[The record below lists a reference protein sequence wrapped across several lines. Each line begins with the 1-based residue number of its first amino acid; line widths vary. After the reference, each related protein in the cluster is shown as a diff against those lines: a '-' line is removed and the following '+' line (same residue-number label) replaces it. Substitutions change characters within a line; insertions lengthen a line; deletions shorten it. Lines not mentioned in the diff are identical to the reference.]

1 MKAFYITNY
10 KNHQITIF
18 DIRKDI
24 ILFHKMRF
32 LRCEIFQGGKTMW
45 KRFTIVLVGLICL
58 ILFTGCSEQTSAKP
72 GEDEKVV
79 LRFGYASNSQPVI
92 DSMKEFG
99 RLLSKKTNGE
109 VEVQYFPDGQLGG
122 ERVLIELTQ
131 TGAIDFTKVSGSAL
145 EGFSRDYS
153 IFGIPYL
160 FDNEEHYYQVL
171 ENEEIM
177 NRVYKSTEDLG
188 IVGLTY
194 YDSGSRNFY
203 MKEGPIESPEDLKGK
218 KIRVMQSEI
227 AIRMVELLGGSP
239 TPMGSG
245 EVYTSLQQGIIDGSE
260 NNEFVLVTAGHG
272 GVAKYF
278 SYDEHTRVPDIVVM
292 NQETLSKLTEE
303 QRQAVYEAAEES
315 TEFQKKVWS
324 EAVEEEKQE
333 AAEKHGVVFNE
344 VDKKPFQ
351 EAVQPI
357 HDDFKEDREL
367 GDLYEKIR
375 SLSAGE

>member
-1 MKAFYITNY
+1 M
-10 KNHQITIF
+10 
-18 DIRKDI
+18 
-24 ILFHKMRF
+24 
-32 LRCEIFQGGKTMW
+32 
-45 KRFTIVLVGLICL
+45 
-58 ILFTGCSEQTSAKP
+58 
-72 GEDEKVV
+72 
-79 LRFGYASNSQPVI
+79 
-92 DSMKEFG
+92 
-99 RLLSKKTNGE
+99 
-109 VEVQYFPDGQLGG
+109 
-122 ERVLIELTQ
+122 
-131 TGAIDFTKVSGSAL
+131 
-145 EGFSRDYS
+145 
-153 IFGIPYL
+153 
-160 FDNEEHYYQVL
+160 L

-188 IVGLTY
+188 IIGLTY

-203 MKEGPIESPEDLKGK
+203 MKDNPVESPEDLKGK

-303 QRQAVYEAAEES
+303 QRKAVHEAAEES